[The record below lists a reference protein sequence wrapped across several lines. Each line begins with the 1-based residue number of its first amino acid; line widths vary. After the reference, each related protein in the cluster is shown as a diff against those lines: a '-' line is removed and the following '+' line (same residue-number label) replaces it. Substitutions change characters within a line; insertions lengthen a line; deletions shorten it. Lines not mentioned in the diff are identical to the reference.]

1 MTTKKRTAQKP
12 TDEQTTSVKA
22 VEPLFFSRDESW
34 MRFNQ
39 RVLEEAQD
47 TSNPLLER
55 VKFLAITASNLDEFV
70 EIRVAGLL
78 QRIEDGYTEA
88 GPEGLTPQQT
98 LDTLTDD
105 MHSFMTEQYGCW
117 NKQLL
122 PALHHAGVRVLP
134 WDEIGE
140 EAQKSATAFYQRE
153 VDPLLTPITI
163 DPAHPFPRV
172 LNKALCIAL
181 LLRRKRK
188 GSAGPVLG
196 VVTVP
201 RALPRLVQLPSTS

>member
-1 MTTKKRTAQKP
+1 MSARTTQP
-12 TDEQTTSVKA
+12 QT
-22 VEPLFFSRDESW
+22 PLIGRDESW
-34 MRFNQ
+34 MQFNR

-98 LDTLTDD
+98 LDALTED
-105 MHSFMTEQYGCW
+105 MQSFMTEQYGCW

-122 PALHHAGVRVLP
+122 PDLHQAGVRVLP
-134 WDEIGE
+134 WDEID
-140 EAQKSATAFYQRE
+140 EAARASATAFYQRE

-188 GSAGPVLG
+188 GTA
-196 VVTVP
+196 
-201 RALPRLVQLPSTS
+201 